1 MIARGIGDLAA
12 QLHDSIAPAGA
23 AKMRR
28 TGQPVRRNSFHIG
41 ERERQ
46 VWRPIADGT
55 SRGARR
61 WIAAMMQAAERF
73 DRFHKG
79 EGKRN
84 GALGHVGLEVLRE
97 LLRLVDYKTGALF
110 PSIETIA
117 RNIRRARAAV
127 VAALKR
133 LKDHGFLTWIRRTE
147 PTENAGGY
155 GPQVKQIS
163 NAYGFDVSK
172 LPKNAADLIRR
183 LIGVGPAP
191 DDDTQRRADARADT
205 ESMLSSLPLGEQG
218 SARVNDP
225 ELAAAIDRLGAS
237 LCNANSPGGQ
247 NPGSE
252 G

>member
-1 MIARGIGDLAA
+1 MTVRSIGHLTA
-12 QLHDSIAPAGA
+12 QLHDAIAPAGTR
-23 AKMRR
+23 KMKR
-28 TGQPVRRNSFHIG
+28 TEQPVRRNSYNIG
-41 ERERQ
+41 DRERQ
-46 VWRPIADGT
+46 VWRPIGDGT

-61 WIAAMMQAAERF
+61 WIAAMMQAAEKY
-73 DRFHKG
+73 DRMKKAQ
-79 EGKRN
+79 GKRN
-84 GALGHVGLEVLRE
+84 GPLGHVGIEVLRE

-117 RNIRRARAAV
+117 RNTRRARAAV

-155 GPQVKQIS
+155 GPQVRQIS
-163 NAYGFDVSK
+163 NAYGFDVK
-172 LPKNAADLIRR
+172 MLPKYAADLVRR
-183 LIGVGPAP
+183 LMSAGAPP
-191 DDDTQRRADARADT
+191 DDDTHRRTQAAADH
-205 ESMLSSLPLGEQG
+205 ESMLSSLPLSEQG
-218 SARVNDP
+218 SARVSDP
-225 ELAAAIDRLGAS
+225 ELAAALNGLGAA